1 MRLLK
6 AVVIA
11 ASKKTGIKVRL
22 ESGLITMVL
31 PFKKKYHIGQK
42 ITVAY
47 DFNKNKVT
55 KIITSKYNPENI
67 PEAQIKKR
75 GGEDNDPEDPE
86 MIELL
91 KM

>member
-6 AVVIA
+6 AVIIA

-31 PFKKKYHIGQK
+31 PFKKKYHVGQ
-42 ITVAY
+42 TVSVAY
-47 DFNKNKVT
+47 NFTKNKGR
-55 KIITSKYNPENI
+55 IIDSDYNPENI

>member
-6 AVVIA
+6 AVILA
-11 ASKKTGIKVRL
+11 ASKRTGIKARL
-22 ESGLITMVL
+22 ESGLITIIL
-31 PFKKKYHIGQK
+31 PYEKKYHMGQK

-47 DFNKNKVT
+47 DFTEKSPA
-55 KIITSKYNPENI
+55 IIIGSGYDSENI

-75 GGEDNDPEDPE
+75 GGVDNDPEDPE
-86 MIELL
+86 IIELL